1 MAQTQEIAQSGID
14 FDAREEYR
22 TIEATLLESTRGRW
36 FLAEHGRRAR
46 RLDSALLEDA
56 IGKLQKSIRQPPAL
70 LGQLQTE
77 VEAIRATI
85 ISSREEL
92 TQRAAQAAS
101 AEQSSVKTSAD
112 GATATSPAANDAE
125 PLNKMLQA
133 AEDIHEQTWNL
144 QAKDLNPDAC
154 EAIARQ
160 ASSLYAL
167 SMHQAAHSSRI
178 LKLIDA
184 LDETSARVEG
194 VLQTITHEL
203 QIDAVSDDDNT

>member
-1 MAQTQEIAQSGID
+1 MVPTGPD

-22 TIEATLLESTRGRW
+22 TIEATLLESARGRW

-56 IGKLQKSIRQPPAL
+56 IGRLQKSIRQPPAL
-70 LGQLQTE
+70 LGQLQAE

-85 ISSREEL
+85 DQTRAEL
-92 TQRAAQAAS
+92 TQRAVPLPAAES
-101 AEQSSVKTSAD
+101 KTALTGDGSSSVAD
-112 GATATSPAANDAE
+112 DAL
-125 PLNKMLQA
+125 PVNKMLQA
-133 AEDIHEQTWNL
+133 AENIHEQTWNL
-144 QAKDLNPDAC
+144 QAKDLDPDAC

-167 SMHQAAHSSRI
+167 SMHQATHSSRI

-184 LDETSARVEG
+184 LEATSERVEG

-203 QIDAVSDDDNT
+203 QIDEDEKSLDK

>member
-1 MAQTQEIAQSGID
+1 MAQTHELVETGAD

-22 TIEATLLESTRGRW
+22 TIEATLLESARGRW

-70 LGQLQTE
+70 LGQLQSE
-77 VEAIRATI
+77 VEDIRAKI
-85 ISSREEL
+85 DAARSEL
-92 TQRAAQAAS
+92 SQRAAQSAS
-101 AEQSSVKTSAD
+101 GELGQSLSDAD
-112 GATATSPAANDAE
+112 GETGSNDAQ

-167 SMHQAAHSSRI
+167 SMHQAAHSTRI

-184 LDETSARVEG
+184 LEATSARVEG

-203 QIDAVSDDDNT
+203 QIDENGTCKDG